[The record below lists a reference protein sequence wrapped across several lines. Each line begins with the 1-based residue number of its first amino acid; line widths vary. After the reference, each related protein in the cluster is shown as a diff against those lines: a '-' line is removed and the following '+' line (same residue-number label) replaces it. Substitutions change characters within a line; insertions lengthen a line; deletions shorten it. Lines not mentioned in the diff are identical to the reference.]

1 MYSYI
6 IMNLYD
12 RDKHITKVLNQ
23 INETEKQILE
33 KMKELKRSKK
43 GNPLLEN
50 VYQTNVN
57 QTKQVKQTTVK
68 ALRTLANY
76 LSKLDVSDEDEKE
89 QDVKDMTC
97 ELNKH
102 I

>member
-12 RDKHITKVLNQ
+12 RDTHITKVLTK

-33 KMKELKRSKK
+33 KMKELKMFKK

-57 QTKQVKQTTVK
+57 KTKKVKQTTVK
-68 ALRTLANY
+68 ALQTLANY

-89 QDVKDMTC
+89 RDVKDMAR
-97 ELNKH
+97 EINKH

>member
-12 RDKHITKVLNQ
+12 RDKHITKVLNK

-33 KMKELKRSKK
+33 KMKELKMSKK

-68 ALRTLANY
+68 ALQTLANY

-89 QDVKDMTC
+89 RDVKDTTR
-97 ELNKH
+97 ELNKYT
-102 I
+102 

>member
-1 MYSYI
+1 
-6 IMNLYD
+6 MNLYD
-12 RDKHITKVLNQ
+12 RDKHITKVLNK

-33 KMKELKRSKK
+33 KMKELKMSKK

-68 ALRTLANY
+68 ALQTLANY

-89 QDVKDMTC
+89 RDVKDTTR
-97 ELNKH
+97 ELNKYT
-102 I
+102 

>member
-1 MYSYI
+1 
-6 IMNLYD
+6 MNLYD